1 MIGMFLMYIFLYI
14 STSVFGLLSSSIS
27 YTRAINEHFT
37 AARGLALALAL
48 TGLGMTGVIAPPA
61 ITAIIEAGGWRMGY
75 FALAIAIACVIP
87 LVYWLLGQVPRRPS
101 TAPDHEAQDRSGERA
116 VRLRMGELFH
126 DTRFLRLL
134 AVFFFMAIGVTGFT
148 MHLIPL
154 LTDGGIS
161 PLAAA
166 GLQSL
171 FCISVIVGRLSVWAA
186 VDFFFSP

>member
-61 ITAIIEAGGWRMGY
+61 ITAIIEAGGRRMGY

-87 LVYWLLGQVPRRPS
+87 LVYWQLGQVPRRPS
-101 TAPDHEAQDRSGERA
+101 TAHDPKDKARSGEGG
-116 VRLRMGELFH
+116 VRLTMGEFFNGV
-126 DTRFLRLL
+126 RFTRLL
-134 AVFFFMAIGVTGFT
+134 IGKASC
-148 MHLIPL
+148 ME
-154 LTDGGIS
+154 
-161 PLAAA
+161 
-166 GLQSL
+166 
-171 FCISVIVGRLSVWAA
+171 
-186 VDFFFSP
+186 